1 MKALQCVE
9 LGGVDKLEINE
20 VSSPDVGPG
29 QVLIDVKAASVNFPD
44 VLMIQG
50 LYQFQPPL
58 PFTPGGEAAGIIE
71 KVGEGVES
79 LKEGDKVFAMTGMGA
94 FAEKIVAPEG
104 SVMSIPESMDY
115 ETAAALSMTYGT
127 TLYALKQRANLK
139 AGETLLVLGA
149 AGGVGLAAVDL
160 GKAMGAK
167 VIAAASSQE
176 KIDMCIQH
184 GADEGFIYPTGDLSK
199 DQQKELSGKI
209 KEVTGG
215 VGANVIYDPVGS
227 HYSEPALRAIA
238 WEGRY
243 LVIGFAAGDI
253 PKIPLNLALLKGCQI
268 VGVFWGAWTGIDPAG
283 NKANFMELFKL
294 HGEGKIAPEVSDK
307 FTLDNAADAIA
318 HLQNRKAKGK
328 VIITI

>member
-58 PFTPGGEAAGIIE
+58 PFTPGGEAAGIVE
-71 KVGEGVES
+71 KIGEGVES

-104 SVMSIPESMDY
+104 SVMPIPESMDY

-139 AGETLLVLGA
+139 AGETLLFLEPQ
-149 AGGVGLAAVDL
+149 VGLVL
-160 GKAMGAK
+160 LLLIWAK
-167 VIAAASSQE
+167 LWELKLLQLHHLKKKLICAFNMVLMKDSYIQLVTYQKISKKNFQERLKRSQE
-176 KIDMCIQH
+176 VLEPMLFMIQ
-184 GADEGFIYPTGDLSK
+184 
-199 DQQKELSGKI
+199 
-209 KEVTGG
+209 
-215 VGANVIYDPVGS
+215 
-227 HYSEPALRAIA
+227 
-238 WEGRY
+238 
-243 LVIGFAAGDI
+243 
-253 PKIPLNLALLKGCQI
+253 
-268 VGVFWGAWTGIDPAG
+268 
-283 NKANFMELFKL
+283 
-294 HGEGKIAPEVSDK
+294 
-307 FTLDNAADAIA
+307 
-318 HLQNRKAKGK
+318 
-328 VIITI
+328 

>member
-20 VSSPDVGPG
+20 ISCPDVGPG
-29 QVLIDVKAASVNFPD
+29 QILIDVKAASVNFPD

-71 KVGEGVES
+71 KIGEGVEGF
-79 LKEGDKVFAMTGMGA
+79 KEGDKVFAMTGMGA
-94 FAEKIVAPEG
+94 FAEKIIAPKE

-127 TLYALKQRANLK
+127 TLYALKQRAKLK

-167 VIAAASSQE
+167 LLQLHHLKKKLICAFNMVLMKDSYIQLVTYQGTNKKSFQE
-176 KIDMCIQH
+176 RLKNS
-184 GADEGFIYPTGDLSK
+184 L
-199 DQQKELSGKI
+199 
-209 KEVTGG
+209 EVLG
-215 VGANVIYDPVGS
+215 P
-227 HYSEPALRAIA
+227 
-238 WEGRY
+238 
-243 LVIGFAAGDI
+243 
-253 PKIPLNLALLKGCQI
+253 
-268 VGVFWGAWTGIDPAG
+268 
-283 NKANFMELFKL
+283 M
-294 HGEGKIAPEVSDK
+294 
-307 FTLDNAADAIA
+307 
-318 HLQNRKAKGK
+318 
-328 VIITI
+328 

>member
-58 PFTPGGEAAGIIE
+58 PFTPGGEAAGIVE

-104 SVMSIPESMDY
+104 SVMPIPESMDY

-139 AGETLLVLGA
+139 AGETLLVL
-149 AGGVGLAAVDL
+149 
-160 GKAMGAK
+160 
-167 VIAAASSQE
+167 E
-176 KIDMCIQH
+176 
-184 GADEGFIYPTGDLSK
+184 PTMS
-199 DQQKELSGKI
+199 
-209 KEVTGG
+209 
-215 VGANVIYDPVGS
+215 
-227 HYSEPALRAIA
+227 
-238 WEGRY
+238 
-243 LVIGFAAGDI
+243 
-253 PKIPLNLALLKGCQI
+253 LL
-268 VGVFWGAWTGIDPAG
+268 
-283 NKANFMELFKL
+283 L
-294 HGEGKIAPEVSDK
+294 
-307 FTLDNAADAIA
+307 
-318 HLQNRKAKGK
+318 
-328 VIITI
+328 

>member
-58 PFTPGGEAAGIIE
+58 PFTPGGEAAGIVE

-104 SVMSIPESMDY
+104 SVMPIPESMDY

-127 TLYALKQRANLK
+127 TLY
-139 AGETLLVLGA
+139 
-149 AGGVGLAAVDL
+149 
-160 GKAMGAK
+160 
-167 VIAAASSQE
+167 
-176 KIDMCIQH
+176 
-184 GADEGFIYPTGDLSK
+184 LS
-199 DQQKELSGKI
+199 LI
-209 KEVTGG
+209 H
-215 VGANVIYDPVGS
+215 I
-227 HYSEPALRAIA
+227 
-238 WEGRY
+238 
-243 LVIGFAAGDI
+243 
-253 PKIPLNLALLKGCQI
+253 
-268 VGVFWGAWTGIDPAG
+268 
-283 NKANFMELFKL
+283 
-294 HGEGKIAPEVSDK
+294 
-307 FTLDNAADAIA
+307 
-318 HLQNRKAKGK
+318 
-328 VIITI
+328 

>member
-71 KVGEGVES
+71 KICEGVES

-104 SVMSIPESMDY
+104 SVMPIPESMDY

-149 AGGVGLAAVDL
+149 QVELVLPLLIWAKLWELKLLQLHHLKKKLICAFNMVLMKDSYIQLATSQKISKKNFQERL
-160 GKAMGAK
+160 KR
-167 VIAAASSQE
+167 SQE
-176 KIDMCIQH
+176 AMEPMLFMIQ
-184 GADEGFIYPTGDLSK
+184 
-199 DQQKELSGKI
+199 
-209 KEVTGG
+209 
-215 VGANVIYDPVGS
+215 
-227 HYSEPALRAIA
+227 
-238 WEGRY
+238 
-243 LVIGFAAGDI
+243 
-253 PKIPLNLALLKGCQI
+253 
-268 VGVFWGAWTGIDPAG
+268 
-283 NKANFMELFKL
+283 
-294 HGEGKIAPEVSDK
+294 
-307 FTLDNAADAIA
+307 
-318 HLQNRKAKGK
+318 
-328 VIITI
+328 